1 MLQQLK
7 IFYDI
12 VNASDDGLGLPI
24 KNIISKLKR
33 VIIGIL
39 IISMSIGIGLGYVIF
54 VIIL

>member
-7 IFYDI
+7 MFYDI
-12 VNASDDGLGLPI
+12 VNASDDGLNIPI

-33 VIIGIL
+33 VIIATL
-39 IISMSIGIGLGYVIF
+39 VVFVSIGIGLGYLIF